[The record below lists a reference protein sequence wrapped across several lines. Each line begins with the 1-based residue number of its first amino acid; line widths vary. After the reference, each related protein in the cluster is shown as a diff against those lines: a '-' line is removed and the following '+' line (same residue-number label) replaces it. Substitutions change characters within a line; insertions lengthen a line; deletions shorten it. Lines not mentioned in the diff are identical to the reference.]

1 MTPKEQAQDLWLTYY
16 ELLPD
21 GIYSNEATK
30 AEAKKLVL
38 ITVNKIIEASPSK
51 PIQSDSGTFGEDINL
66 SIKYW
71 KEVKTETE
79 NL

>member
-21 GIYSNEATK
+21 GIYSNEYAK
-30 AEAKKLVL
+30 SEAKKLAL
-38 ITVNKIIEASPSK
+38 IAVNEIIKELEENY
-51 PIQSDSGTFGEDINL
+51 DSLYTSER
-66 SIKYW
+66 KQYCYA
-71 KEVKTETE
+71 VKTEIE